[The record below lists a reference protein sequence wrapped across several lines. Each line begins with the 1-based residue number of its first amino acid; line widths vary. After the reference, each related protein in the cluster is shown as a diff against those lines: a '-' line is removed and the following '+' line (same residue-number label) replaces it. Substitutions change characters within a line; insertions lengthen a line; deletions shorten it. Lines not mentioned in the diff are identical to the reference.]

1 MSRSRIKDSDRPN
14 IAIFV
19 EKHWGS
25 KVVMSS
31 GRVFMPHEEQ
41 GFLERCDG
49 GIVGLLTYRIEDRA
63 MEILTLNAT
72 LEGQGIGS
80 SLMLNAI
87 EAARAENCER
97 IWLTTTNDNLRG
109 IGFYQRLGYR
119 MVKINLGTVD
129 EARKTKPEIPKVGH
143 RGVPIHDEIVMELEL
158 APYLGKGA
166 IGSSG

>member
-1 MSRSRIKDSDRPN
+1 
-14 IAIFV
+14 
-19 EKHWGS
+19 
-25 KVVMSS
+25 MSS
-31 GRVFMPHEEQ
+31 GQAFMPHEEQ
-41 GFLERCDG
+41 GFVELNDE
-49 GIVGLLTYRIEDRA
+49 GIVGLLTYRIENRA

-87 EAARAENCER
+87 EAARGENCDR

-109 IGFYQRLGYR
+109 VGFYQRLGYR

-129 EARKTKPEIPKVGH
+129 EARKTKPEIPKVGY

-158 APYLGKGA
+158 EPYLAEGA
-166 IGSSG
+166 VGSST

>member
-1 MSRSRIKDSDRPN
+1 MSRSKILDSDRPEV
-14 IAIFV
+14 AAFV
-19 EKHWGS
+19 QKHWGS
-25 KVVMSS
+25 KIVMSS
-31 GRVFMPHEEQ
+31 GRAFMPHEEQ
-41 GFLERCDG
+41 GFIERCDG
-49 GIVGLLTYRIEDRA
+49 TIVGLLTYRIEDRA

-72 LEGQGIGS
+72 LEGQGIGT

-87 EAARAENCER
+87 EAARAEDCDR

-129 EARKTKPEIPKVGH
+129 EARKTKPEIPKVGY

-158 APYLGKGA
+158 EPYLAEGTSG
-166 IGSSG
+166 GSD